1 MAITKTHPIRSTL
14 NLALDYI
21 LNPEKTD
28 EKLLVSSYGCT
39 PETADIE
46 FGWTRD
52 KSNSFWGNQ
61 LARHLIQAFEPGET
75 TPEEAHEIGMKLAE
89 EVLGGK
95 YEFVLTTHID
105 KGHIHNHI
113 IFNAVS
119 FVDYKKYQ
127 SNKKSYSFIRRT
139 SDRICEEYG
148 LSVIRNPKGQGK
160 SYIEYTAYKQ
170 GKSWK
175 AQLKSTIDVLIPQAK
190 DFDDLLLLIEQQ
202 GYRVKRQNKNVSF
215 CADGKEKYIRSKSLG
230 EEYTIEALKERIAGR
245 SKKISTPKIE
255 KRINLI
261 IDIQNNIKAQQS
273 KGFEHWAKIN
283 NLKQA
288 AKTLNFLTENNI
300 TTYEEL
306 EKAADKIHKEFD
318 GVSEKIKDIENRI
331 NQTALLIK
339 NIETYKKLKPVIDR
353 YKKSKNKA
361 QFAERHRSEI
371 ILYEAAL
378 RELKKSKY
386 PPIKELKQS
395 YSELTSEKETLYQ
408 EYKKHKAKASEI
420 DVIKSNVDSLLGAS
434 HRQSRDISAF
444 LE

>member
-1 MAITKTHPIRSTL
+1 MAITKIHPIKSTL
-14 NLALDYI
+14 KLALEYI
-21 LNPEKTD
+21 LNPEKTE
-28 EKLLVSSYGCT
+28 EKLLASSFGCGY
-39 PETADIE
+39 ETADME
-46 FGWTRD
+46 FKFTRNMAKR
-52 KSNSFWGNQ
+52 KSPN
-61 LARHLIQAFEPGET
+61 LAHHLIQSFEPGET
-75 TPEEAHEIGMKLAE
+75 TPEQAHEIGKKFAD

-95 YEFVLTTHID
+95 YEYVLTTHID

-127 SNKKSYSFIRRT
+127 SNKISYGFIRRT

-160 SYIEYTAYKQ
+160 SYIEHTAYKQ

-175 AQLKSTIDVLIPQAK
+175 AQLRTTIDTLIPIAK
-190 DFDDLLLLIEQQ
+190 DFDDLLLLMEQK
-202 GYRVKRQNKNVSF
+202 GYKVKKQNKNVSF
-215 CADGKEKYIRSKSLG
+215 CAEGREKYIRSKSLG
-230 EEYTIEALKERIAGR
+230 EDYTVEAIKERIAGR
-245 SKKISTPKIE
+245 PKKISAPKID

-331 NQTALLIK
+331 NQSALLIK

-361 QFAERHRSEI
+361 QFAEKHRSEI

-408 EYKKHKAKASEI
+408 EYKKHKSKVSEI
-420 DVIKSNVDSLLGAS
+420 DVIKSNVETLLGAS
-434 HRQSRDISAF
+434 HRKDREKSA
-444 LE
+444 LL

>member
-21 LNPEKTD
+21 LNPDKTD

-46 FGWTRD
+46 FSWTRN
-52 KSNSFWGNQ
+52 KSNKFWGNH

-75 TPEEAHEIGMKLAE
+75 TPEQAHEIGKKFAD

-95 YEFVLTTHID
+95 YEYVLTTHID

-127 SNKKSYSFIRRT
+127 SNKISYGFIRRT

-160 SYIEYTAYKQ
+160 SYIEHTAYKQ

-175 AQLKSTIDVLIPQAK
+175 AQLRTTIDTLIPIAK
-190 DFDDLLLLIEQQ
+190 DFDDLLLLMEQK
-202 GYRVKRQNKNVSF
+202 GYKVKKQNKNVSF
-215 CADGKEKYIRSKSLG
+215 CAEGREKYVRSKSLG
-230 EEYTIEALKERIAGR
+230 EDYTVEAIKERIAGR
-245 SKKISTPKIE
+245 PKKISAPKID

-361 QFAERHRSEI
+361 QFAEKHRSEI

-408 EYKKHKAKASEI
+408 EYKKHKSKVSEI
-420 DVIKSNVDSLLGAS
+420 DVIKSNVETLLGAS
-434 HRQSRDISAF
+434 HRKDREKSA
-444 LE
+444 LL

>member
-21 LNPEKTD
+21 LNPDKTD

-46 FGWTRD
+46 FGWTRN
-52 KSNSFWGNQ
+52 KSNKFWGNQ

-75 TPEEAHEIGMKLAE
+75 TPEQAHEIGKKFAD

-95 YEFVLTTHID
+95 YEYVLTTHID

-127 SNKKSYSFIRRT
+127 SNKISYGFIRRT

-160 SYIEYTAYKQ
+160 SYIEHTAYKQ

-175 AQLKSTIDVLIPQAK
+175 AQLRTTIDTLIPIAK
-190 DFDDLLLLIEQQ
+190 DFDDLLLLMEQK
-202 GYRVKRQNKNVSF
+202 GYKVKKQNKNVSF
-215 CADGKEKYIRSKSLG
+215 CAEGREKYIRSKSLG
-230 EEYTIEALKERIAGR
+230 EDYTVEAIKERIAGR
-245 SKKISTPKIE
+245 PKKISAPKID

-361 QFAERHRSEI
+361 QFAEKHRSEI

-408 EYKKHKAKASEI
+408 EYKKHKSKVSEI
-420 DVIKSNVDSLLGAS
+420 DVIKSNVETLLGAS
-434 HRQSRDISAF
+434 HRKDREKSA
-444 LE
+444 LL

>member
-21 LNPEKTD
+21 LNPDKTD

-46 FGWTRD
+46 FSWTRN
-52 KSNSFWGNQ
+52 KSNKFWGNQ

-75 TPEEAHEIGMKLAE
+75 TPEQAHEIGKKFAD

-95 YEFVLTTHID
+95 YEYVLTTHID

-127 SNKKSYSFIRRT
+127 SNKISYGFIRRT

-160 SYIEYTAYKQ
+160 SYIEHTAYKQ

-175 AQLKSTIDVLIPQAK
+175 AQLRTTIDTLIPIAK
-190 DFDDLLLLIEQQ
+190 DFDDLLLLMEQK
-202 GYRVKRQNKNVSF
+202 GYKVKKQNKNVSF
-215 CADGKEKYIRSKSLG
+215 CAEDREKYIRSKSLG
-230 EEYTIEALKERIAGR
+230 EDYTVEAIKERIAGR
-245 SKKISTPKIE
+245 SKKISAPKID

-353 YKKSKNKA
+353 YKKSKNKV
-361 QFAERHRSEI
+361 QFAEKHRSEI

-408 EYKKHKAKASEI
+408 EYKKHKSKVSEF
-420 DVIKSNVDSLLGAS
+420 DVIKSNVETLLGAS
-434 HRQSRDISAF
+434 HRKDREKSA
-444 LE
+444 LL

>member
-21 LNPEKTD
+21 LNPDKTD

-46 FGWTRD
+46 FGWTRN
-52 KSNSFWGNQ
+52 KSNKFWGNQ

-75 TPEEAHEIGMKLAE
+75 TPEQAHEIGKKFAD

-95 YEFVLTTHID
+95 YEYVLTTHID

-127 SNKKSYSFIRRT
+127 SNKISYGFIRRT

-160 SYIEYTAYKQ
+160 SYIEHTAYKQ

-175 AQLKSTIDVLIPQAK
+175 AQLRTTIDTLIPIAK
-190 DFDDLLLLIEQQ
+190 DFDDLLLLMEQK
-202 GYRVKRQNKNVSF
+202 GYKVKKQNKNVSF
-215 CADGKEKYIRSKSLG
+215 CAEGREKYIRSKSLG
-230 EEYTIEALKERIAGR
+230 EDYTVEAIKERIAGR
-245 SKKISTPKIE
+245 PKKISAPKID

-306 EKAADKIHKEFD
+306 EKAADKIHKEFE
-318 GVSEKIKDIENRI
+318 GVSEKIKDIESRI

-353 YKKSKNKA
+353 YKNSKNKA
-361 QFAERHRSEI
+361 QFAEKHRSEI

-408 EYKKHKAKASEI
+408 EYKKHKSKVSEI
-420 DVIKSNVDSLLGAS
+420 DVIKSNVETLLGAS
-434 HRQSRDISAF
+434 HRKDREKSA
-444 LE
+444 LL

>member
-21 LNPEKTD
+21 LNPDKTD
-28 EKLLVSSYGCT
+28 EKLLVASYGCT

-46 FGWTRD
+46 FSWTRN
-52 KSNSFWGNQ
+52 KSNKFWGNQ

-75 TPEEAHEIGMKLAE
+75 TPEQAHEIGKKFAD

-95 YEFVLTTHID
+95 YEYVLTTHID

-127 SNKKSYSFIRRT
+127 SNKISYGFIRRT

-160 SYIEYTAYKQ
+160 SYIEHTAYKQ

-175 AQLKSTIDVLIPQAK
+175 AQLRTTIDTLIPIAK
-190 DFDDLLLLIEQQ
+190 DFDDLLLLMEQK
-202 GYRVKRQNKNVSF
+202 GYKVKKQNKNVSF
-215 CADGKEKYIRSKSLG
+215 CAEGREKYIRSKSLG
-230 EEYTIEALKERIAGR
+230 EDYTVEAIKERIAGR
-245 SKKISTPKIE
+245 PKKISAPKID

-331 NQTALLIK
+331 NQSALLIK

-361 QFAERHRSEI
+361 QFAEKHRSEI

-408 EYKKHKAKASEI
+408 EYKKHKSKVSEI
-420 DVIKSNVDSLLGAS
+420 DVIKSNVETLLGAS
-434 HRQSRDISAF
+434 HRKDREKSA
-444 LE
+444 LL

>member
-21 LNPEKTD
+21 LNPDKTD
-28 EKLLVSSYGCT
+28 EKLLASSYGCT

-46 FGWTRD
+46 FSWTRN
-52 KSNSFWGNQ
+52 KSNKFWGNH
-61 LARHLIQAFEPGET
+61 LARHLIQAFEPRET
-75 TPEEAHEIGMKLAE
+75 TPEQAHEIGKKFAD

-95 YEFVLTTHID
+95 YEYVLTTHID

-127 SNKKSYSFIRRT
+127 SNKISYGFIRRT

-160 SYIEYTAYKQ
+160 SYIEHTAYKQ

-175 AQLKSTIDVLIPQAK
+175 AQLRTTIDTLIPIAK
-190 DFDDLLLLIEQQ
+190 DFDDLLLLMEQK
-202 GYRVKRQNKNVSF
+202 GYKVKKQNKNVSF
-215 CADGKEKYIRSKSLG
+215 CAEGREKYIRSKSLG
-230 EEYTIEALKERIAGR
+230 EDYTVEAIKERIAGR
-245 SKKISTPKIE
+245 PKKISAPKID

-361 QFAERHRSEI
+361 QFAEKHRSEI

-408 EYKKHKAKASEI
+408 EYKKHKSKVSEI
-420 DVIKSNVDSLLGAS
+420 DVIKSNVETLLGAS
-434 HRQSRDISAF
+434 HRKDREKSA
-444 LE
+444 LL